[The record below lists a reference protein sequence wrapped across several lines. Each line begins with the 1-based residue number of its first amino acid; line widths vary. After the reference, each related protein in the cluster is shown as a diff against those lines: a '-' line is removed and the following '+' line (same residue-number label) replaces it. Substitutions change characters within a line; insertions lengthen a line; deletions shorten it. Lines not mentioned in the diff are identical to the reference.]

1 MNNILDSVVSLSSG
15 EQCHSIDGIGLL
27 LARVRNML
35 AKSFDV
41 VLAEHEI
48 THTQG
53 VILWLLSTGKFATA
67 TDLARELYIDAA
79 SMTRMIDRLEK
90 RKLTVRM
97 PRGDDRR
104 VINLRL
110 TPSGRILAEQVPAI
124 YSAVM
129 NRNFAGF
136 DCGEIAQLRG
146 LLNKLLLNCTNS
158 ALGGACSGS
167 TSGNE

>member
-1 MNNILDSVVSLSSG
+1 MTDAPLPLFSSDQNQSV
-15 EQCHSIDGIGLL
+15 DGIGLL
-27 LARVRNML
+27 LARARNML
-35 AKSFDV
+35 AKSLDV
-41 VLAEHEI
+41 VLAEYEI

-110 TPSGRILAEQVPAI
+110 TPAGRILAGQLPSI
-124 YSAVM
+124 YSDVM
-129 NRNFAGF
+129 GRDFAGF
-136 DCGEIAQLRG
+136 SDDEVMQLRG
-146 LLNKLLLNCTNS
+146 LLNKLLANCTNS
-158 ALGGACSGS
+158 ANSGA
-167 TSGNE
+167 NWRR